1 MPQPFYVN
9 PPFADIATT
18 SRDNRSAEHESLLTK
33 AKPEKPDRKER
44 PATYKGRGKYPIM
57 KSKRPKNW

>member
-9 PPFADIATT
+9 PPWADTVSTT
-18 SRDNRSAEHESLLTK
+18 RENRSAEHENLFTK
-33 AKPEKPDRKER
+33 AQPEKPDRKEH

-57 KSKRPKNW
+57 KSTKPKNW